1 MRPALL
7 SLRNVSVVFKGRG
20 GTVSAVRDVS
30 LDITP
35 GEIVS
40 VVGESGSGKTTL
52 GRVATLLQSPT
63 SGSVL
68 YKGLDTARIP
78 KPDLQRIKIRLQYV
92 YQDPYSSLNPVK
104 SVYETLSV
112 VIRTHRK
119 GIPESE
125 VRRLVVDLLERV
137 GLTPPEYFLN
147 KYPHHL
153 SGGMRQRL
161 SIARALIPNPEL
173 IVADEP
179 VSMIDPSMK
188 VSVLDLLKD
197 LNVKSGVS
205 LLYITHELGTIR
217 YLAPTSK
224 MLVMLRGFVM
234 EEGVAEEVM
243 RKPLHPYSLALIAF
257 GSAFEPKLKSMRDLF
272 VKHAEYEGAPSAG
285 CPFAARCPWAREK
298 CFKERPPLVE
308 YAGRK
313 VACHF
318 PGELEQYW

>member
-1 MRPALL
+1 MQPALL
-7 SLRNVSVVFKGRG
+7 SLRNINVVFKGRG

-52 GRVATLLQSPT
+52 GRVAALLQRPT

-68 YKGLDTARIP
+68 YKGLDTERIP
-78 KPDLQRIKIRLQYV
+78 ERDLKRIKIRLQYV

-104 SVYETLSV
+104 SVYETLAV

-125 VRRLVVDLLERV
+125 VKRLVLDLLERV

-161 SIARALIPNPEL
+161 NIARALIPDPEL
-173 IVADEP
+173 MVADEP

-197 LNVKSGVS
+197 LNATSGVS

-224 MLVMLRGFVM
+224 LLVMLRGLVV

-243 RKPLHPYSLALIAF
+243 RKPLHPYSLALIVF

-272 VKHAEYEGAPSAG
+272 VKHAEYRGTPSAG

-298 CFKERPPLVE
+298 CFRERPPSVE

-313 VACHF
+313 IACHF
-318 PGELEQYW
+318 PGEVEQYW

>member
-1 MRPALL
+1 MRAALL
-7 SLRNVSVVFKGRG
+7 SLRNVSVEFKVRG

-30 LDITP
+30 LDIAP

-52 GRVATLLQSPT
+52 GRVATLLQPPT

-68 YKGLDTARIP
+68 YRGLDPRKLSKREFT
-78 KPDLQRIKIRLQYV
+78 KVKVKLQYV

-104 SVYETLSV
+104 SVYEALAV
-112 VIRTHRK
+112 VIRAHRK
-119 GIPESE
+119 AIAESE
-125 VRRLVVDLLERV
+125 VRKLVMDLLERV

-161 SIARALIPNPEL
+161 SIARALIPEPDL

-197 LNVKSGVS
+197 LNARSGVS

-217 YLAPTSK
+217 YLAPTSRL
-224 MLVMLRGFVM
+224 LVMLRGLVV
-234 EEGVAEEVM
+234 EEGVAGEVM
-243 RKPLHPYSLALIAF
+243 EKPMHPYTLALLAF
-257 GSAFEPKLKSMRDLF
+257 GSAFDPRLKSKRELF
-272 VKHAEYEGAPSAG
+272 LTRQEREAAPGSG
-285 CPFAARCPWAREK
+285 CPFAPRCPWAREK
-298 CFKERPPLVE
+298 CFRVKPSQIE
-308 YAGRK
+308 YADRK

-318 PGELEQYW
+318 ADEVKQQW